1 MLYIF
6 DNTEKLITT
15 LPEDSFF
22 NAIHREV
29 LNGENT
35 FEFTLPSG
43 SEYVVEGNLVA
54 FRDLDSYWQ
63 VFEIKRIVDVHGD
76 GLTRTAY
83 CEHIFYELLDDI
95 VTDKRPS
102 ADATA
107 ALTGMLEGT
116 RWQVGIVDDLGASS
130 TSAYYIS
137 ALEAVQ
143 KVAEAWQG
151 ELNWRCV
158 INGGVITRY
167 VDLLAMRGTDTGKQF
182 AYSKDI
188 LNIEREVDSSSVVT
202 ALYGRG
208 KGIELESGSYG
219 RRLTFADVVAAD
231 KPAGQEWI
239 GDDGALSQWGRN
251 GRHRFDVF
259 TDEEETDPAALLE
272 KTRAEL
278 AKRKVPRVT
287 YRLDVVSLEELT
299 GYEHEKVRL
308 GDLVR
313 VIDREFTPELV
324 VSARVIEIERDILD
338 PANTKVVLGSF
349 APTIVEATINTARR
363 VNEMANRPFNTK
375 WLDGKISVL
384 QNEIENTTSFVF
396 QNEDDGILILD
407 AADYSTATK
416 AMKLGGGIFAIANQK
431 DGQGGWNWR
440 TFGDGS
446 GFTADLITAG
456 IIDAGLVQIG
466 PQTTFA
472 PGYDPSQIEGA
483 SAVGMGVDA
492 DCLGL
497 WHFDGS
503 LNSHKGVAA
512 IGDANFDTGCFG
524 QAVRLDEPTTNL
536 AHHPSDT
543 AWWNAASLPG
553 YAPGPDITYD
563 ANEQALKVDAYSS
576 SHHGHS
582 CLLPIVRDTYYTI
595 TAKIKNTNLA
605 LFPAFYLTLFNSS
618 NGVVVTN
625 YAPEI
630 LVDENWTGHN
640 SSNYTPARITFRIP
654 SGIHPTAT
662 KFTMQWSGN
671 GGTLAGIYIKD
682 IQIEQKPYPTA
693 FAGYNTSRL
702 GILKVPIAGLS
713 PDQGAINFRAKNLT
727 ESVNGSVLIDLPD
740 PTNTEGLR
748 VGISGDGK
756 IYVEEIMD
764 WDDPDDFNQTETD
777 FSTGTLTQV
786 WQAEGGL
793 QIDTTTTKTWN
804 DFTGTSWNDLA

>member
-6 DNTEKLITT
+6 DSAEKLITT
-15 LPEDSFF
+15 LPKGSFF
-22 NAIHREV
+22 EAVHREV

-35 FEFTLPSG
+35 FQFTISANSEH

-63 VFEIKRIVDVHGD
+63 VFEVKRLVDVHGD

-83 CEHIFYELLDDI
+83 CEHIFYELLDDV

-102 ADATA
+102 ADATS
-107 ALTGMLEGT
+107 ALAGMLDGT
-116 RWQVGIVDDLGASS
+116 RWQVGIVDNLGAAS

-167 VDLLAMRGTDTGKQF
+167 VDLRAMVGTDTGKQF
-182 AYSKDI
+182 VYSKDI

-208 KGIELESGSYG
+208 KGVELDSGSYG

-231 KPAGQEWI
+231 KPAGQEWV
-239 GDDGALSQWGRN
+239 GDSAALAQWGRN

-259 TDEEETDPAALLE
+259 VDEEETDPEVLLQ
-272 KTRAEL
+272 KTRDEL
-278 AKRKVPRVT
+278 ARRKVPRVT
-287 YRLDVVSLEELT
+287 YRLDVVSLEQLT
-299 GYEHEKVRL
+299 GYEHEKVRK

-324 VSARVIEIERDILD
+324 VSARVIDIERDPLD

-363 VNEMANRPFNTK
+363 VNDMANRPFNTK

-384 QNEIENTTSFVF
+384 QNEIENTQSYVF
-396 QNEDDGILILD
+396 QTGEEGILILD
-407 AADYSTATK
+407 APTYDQATK

-431 DGQGGWNWR
+431 DGNGGWNWR

-456 IIDAGLVQIG
+456 MIDAGLVQIG

-492 DCLGL
+492 DCVGL

-512 IGDANFDTGCFG
+512 DSDALFGGGCFG
-524 QAVRLDEPTTNL
+524 QALSI
-536 AHHPSDT
+536 A
-543 AWWNAASLPG
+543 
-553 YAPGPDITYD
+553 
-563 ANEQALKVDAYSS
+563 
-576 SHHGHS
+576 
-582 CLLPIVRDTYYTI
+582 
-595 TAKIKNTNLA
+595 
-605 LFPAFYLTLFNSS
+605 
-618 NGVVVTN
+618 
-625 YAPEI
+625 
-630 LVDENWTGHN
+630 TGKH
-640 SSNYTPARITFRIP
+640 
-654 SGIHPTAT
+654 
-662 KFTMQWSGN
+662 
-671 GGTLAGIYIKD
+671 
-682 IQIEQKPYPTA
+682 
-693 FAGYNTSRL
+693 
-702 GILKVPIAGLS
+702 LKVPTTDMLASAGV
-713 PDQGAINFRAKNLT
+713 INFRAKNL
-727 ESVNGSVLIDLPD
+727 SASSNGSVLIDLPD
-740 PTNTEGLR
+740 STNTEGLR

-756 IYVEEIMD
+756 IYAEKVMGGVE
-764 WDDPDDFNQTETD
+764 PDDFNQTETD

-793 QIDTTTTKTWN
+793 QLADTTIRTWN
-804 DFTGTSWNDLA
+804 DFTGTSWNVLA